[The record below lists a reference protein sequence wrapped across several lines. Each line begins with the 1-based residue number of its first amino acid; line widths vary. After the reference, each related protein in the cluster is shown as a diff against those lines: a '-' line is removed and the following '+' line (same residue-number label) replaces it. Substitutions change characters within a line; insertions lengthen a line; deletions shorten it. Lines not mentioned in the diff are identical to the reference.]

1 MDVLKAALLLKKKK
15 KSTFTGA
22 KTPKKPQ
29 SRSSLHSLQA
39 APQLREA
46 LPKQLSVV
54 IVFVTV
60 ERDLGEFC
68 KFPLPQT
75 WEVYPSSLRSLFS
88 GRRGCFTSE
97 EAGIQHTLRQTC
109 LRVGDLAFSQT
120 TRVPFML

>member
-1 MDVLKAALLLKKKK
+1 MRGFSEEHGCLKSSSIVKKKK
-15 KSTFTGA
+15 VHLHRGEDS
-22 KTPKKPQ
+22 KKAVKQ
-29 SRSSLHSLQA
+29 KLSRHSLQA

-88 GRRGCFTSE
+88 GRRG
-97 EAGIQHTLRQTC
+97 ALHQRK
-109 LRVGDLAFSQT
+109 LAYNT
-120 TRVPFML
+120 H